1 MKDSASGDF
10 YDRALRR
17 IRLLAFCTGI
27 AGAAGILVLYGG
39 RSALGFLLGAAL
51 SALNFQAVIMFAAG
65 LGATTRPRTAAAVSI
80 ALRYAVIG
88 CALYAILK
96 LLGFAPLP
104 VLAGL
109 LAPFGATI
117 LEVFYELIFRANER

>member
-1 MKDSASGDF
+1 MSADF

-17 IRLLAFCTGI
+17 VRLLSLCIAI
-27 AGAAGILVLYGG
+27 AGAAGILILYGG
-39 RSALGFLLGAAL
+39 RPALGFLLGAAL
-51 SALNFQAVIMFAAG
+51 SALNFQALTMFAGA

-80 ALRYAVIG
+80 ALRYALIG
-88 CALYAILK
+88 FALYVILR

-117 LEVFYELIFRANER
+117 LEVFYELIFCANER